1 MNPTKHFNVLM
12 SVVVALATAYV
23 SSTAHAVAKK
33 SVNAR
38 DIDAALDAADALEA
52 EGATDA
58 AERQLRALFPH
69 VSGPL
74 ADSLRQRLCELQRR
88 QRKLANLRQCYVS
101 LVPTL
106 SDAQAQAQ
114 ARYRAAVAAVEL
126 GDVHAGRQ
134 ELTALIDDLPVTDGA
149 RRAFVMARTLHREAG
164 GYTQEVDFLLGV
176 ASRLAWVSTPG
187 GMKHADANARLL
199 LAESLVE
206 VGRLR
211 LSVLGQPQAAV
222 RVFEQA
228 MPVARGTT
236 WEDDAHI
243 WLARSLR
250 QVGRHGD
257 ALTVY
262 ERLITCQSEGCNAAT
277 SYSNSEFYDDALF
290 ELGMMLE
297 EQQKFGRARA
307 AYAELFKRSPDS
319 RLLDDAA
326 YRLAV
331 LQAKEQ
337 HSREPMEAFVRD
349 YPWSRHVRA
358 ARHAALP

>member
-1 MNPTKHFNVLM
+1 MNPIIFTLLICLG
-12 SVVVALATAYV
+12 S
-23 SSTAHAVAKK
+23 
-33 SVNAR
+33 AR
-38 DIDAALDAADALEA
+38 TTDGLTRLNDIDAALDAADALESQ
-52 EGATDA
+52 GATDA

-69 VSGPL
+69 VSGAQ
-74 ADSLRQRLCELQRR
+74 ADALRQRLCELQRR
-88 QRKLANLRQCYVS
+88 QRKLASLRQCYAALAPS
-101 LVPTL
+101 LG
-106 SDAQAQAQ
+106 DAQSQAQ

-126 GDVHAGRQ
+126 GDVHVGRQ

-187 GMKHADANARLL
+187 GMKHADTNARLL

-211 LSVLGQPQAAV
+211 LSALGQPQAAV

-228 MPVARGTT
+228 MPVAKGTA

-257 ALTVY
+257 ALSVY
-262 ERLITCQSEGCNAAT
+262 EHLIQCEDGTSHVGT
-277 SYSNSEFYDDALF
+277 SYADSEFYDDALF
-290 ELGMMLE
+290 ELGTMLE

-331 LQAKEQ
+331 LQAQ
-337 HSREPMEAFVRD
+337 RTA
-349 YPWSRHVRA
+349 
-358 ARHAALP
+358 

>member
-1 MNPTKHFNVLM
+1 MKQII
-12 SVVVALATAYV
+12 LA
-23 SSTAHAVAKK
+23 SLICLGSTSLLLAVPANAWSAEGHATLH
-33 SVNAR
+33 
-38 DIDAALDAADALEA
+38 DIDAALDAADNFEA
-52 EGATDA
+52 QGATDA

-69 VSGPL
+69 VSGAQ
-74 ADSLRQRLCELQRR
+74 ADALRQRLCELQRQ
-88 QRKLANLRQCYVS
+88 QRKLASLRQCYAKLASS
-101 LVPTL
+101 LG
-106 SDAQAQAQ
+106 DAQSQSQ

-126 GDVHAGRQ
+126 GDVHVGRQ
-134 ELTALIDDLPVTDGA
+134 ELTALIDDLPITDGA

-187 GMKHADANARLL
+187 GMKHADTNARLL

-211 LSVLGQPQAAV
+211 MSALGQPQAAV

-228 MPVARGTT
+228 MPVAKGTV

-257 ALTVY
+257 ALSVY
-262 ERLITCQSEGCNAAT
+262 ERLIRCENGTCTAGT
-277 SYSNSEFYDDALF
+277 PYVDSEFYDDALF
-290 ELGMMLE
+290 ELGTMLE

-358 ARHAALP
+358 ARHVALP